1 MLFFVTS
8 RYKITCPSC
17 WPNHPEGDRRGTEEI
32 MSYYKL
38 SEVVT
43 YGKTKIFIRTPRTI
57 YYLEGLRTDNL
68 HIAVSLMHQ
77 VMHTRAEFL

>member
-1 MLFFVTS
+1 
-8 RYKITCPSC
+8 
-17 WPNHPEGDRRGTEEI
+17 

-57 YYLEGLRTDNL
+57 YYMEGMRTENL
-68 HIAVSLMHQ
+68 HIAVSLALNMQ
-77 VMHTRAEFL
+77 V